1 MSLAEQIGRDIR
13 SVFLNTNDFARPRNW
28 NGQTVTVVEDRD
40 RLQEIKAKRDDLREA
55 DKLVYISAEDCGKLP
70 SPGAFVT
77 YEDRRYRITDATD
90 EEGMYMI
97 LLTEV
102 RR

>member
-1 MSLAEQIGRDIR
+1 M
-13 SVFLNTNDFARPRNW
+13 
-28 NGQTVTVVEDRD
+28 
-40 RLQEIKAKRDDLREA
+40 
-55 DKLVYISAEDCGKLP
+55 YISAEDCGKLP

>member
-1 MSLAEQIGRDIR
+1 MSLADQIDRDIKR
-13 SVFLNTNDFARPRNW
+13 VFLNTNDFARPRNW

-55 DKLVYISAEDCGKLP
+55 DKLLYISAAECGLLP
-70 SPGAFVT
+70 SPGAMVT
-77 YEDRRYRITDATD
+77 YEGRRYRITDATD

-97 LLTEV
+97 LISEV